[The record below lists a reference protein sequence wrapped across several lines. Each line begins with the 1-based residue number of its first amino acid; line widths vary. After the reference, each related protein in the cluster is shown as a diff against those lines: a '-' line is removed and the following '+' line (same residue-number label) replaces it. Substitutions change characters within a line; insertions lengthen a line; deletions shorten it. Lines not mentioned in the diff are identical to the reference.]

1 MQQTLL
7 YARKQIMPSHA
18 ASILQSMNMA
28 AAFAQAG
35 NRVYSYPGVKAPLW
49 REGGQSVHQTFLHCL
64 EQYGLSKECFEDCHP
79 VGISQKGLYGAYY
92 RAQVLG
98 RYMRGNDV
106 IYTRD
111 VSDALYV
118 SRLRALFGKR
128 RGLFLFEMHEALFA
142 LHKAGVGKCDWKCTR
157 NKEIHILAAVDGVV
171 VVNPKI
177 AVSARD
183 ELGYSG
189 PILVAP
195 GGFNPALFSAL
206 PLFTAECPWPG
217 PHDAVHLAYVGNM
230 LASKGVAE
238 LVQAMALL
246 PPRFHLRVIGD
257 GGAYDAMREL
267 SRSLGLEDRVRF
279 FGYLPQ
285 KDLRQAC
292 LGSHMAVIPQQPGV
306 DYFSPLKFMESL
318 ALGLPLVITPLPVF
332 EEITHLAHAAADCS
346 PPGIA
351 AAVESLSAAP
361 GRAEA
366 LRQKGLEAA
375 ASHTWQARAERILAF
390 AGSLT

>member
-1 MQQTLL
+1 MQQTIL
-7 YARKQIMPSHA
+7 YARKQILPSQS

-35 NRVYSYPGVKAPLW
+35 NRVYSYPGVKASLW
-49 REGGQSVHQTFLHCL
+49 RKGSQSAHQAFLGCL
-64 EQYGLSKECFEDCHP
+64 EQYGLNKEYFGACRP
-79 VGISQKGLYGAYY
+79 VGISHKGLYGAYY

-98 RYMRGNDV
+98 RYMRGNDI

-118 SRLRALFGKR
+118 SRLRALFGK

-142 LHKAGVGKCDWKCTR
+142 LHKAGVGKCDWERTR
-157 NKEIHILAAVDGVV
+157 DKEIRILSAVDGVV
-171 VVNPKI
+171 VINPKI
-177 AVSARD
+177 ADSARE

-189 PILVAP
+189 PILVEP
-195 GGFNPALFSAL
+195 SGFNSALFNAV
-206 PLFTAECPWPG
+206 PLFTAEYPWPDSK
-217 PHDAVHLAYVGNM
+217 DAVHLAYVGNM

-238 LVQAMALL
+238 LIQAMALL
-246 PPRFHLRVIGD
+246 PPRFHLRVIG
-257 GGAYDAMREL
+257 GGAAYDATREL
-267 SRSLGLEDRVRF
+267 SRSLGLENRVRF

-292 LGSHMAVIPQQPGV
+292 LGCHMAVIPQQPEV

-332 EEITHLAHAAADCS
+332 EEIKHLAHVAADCS

-351 AAVESLSAAP
+351 VAIESLAAAP
-361 GRAEA
+361 GLAEE
-366 LRQKGLEAA
+366 LRLKGLEAA
-375 ASHTWQARAERILAF
+375 RSHTWQAKAERILAF
-390 AGSLT
+390 AGSLA